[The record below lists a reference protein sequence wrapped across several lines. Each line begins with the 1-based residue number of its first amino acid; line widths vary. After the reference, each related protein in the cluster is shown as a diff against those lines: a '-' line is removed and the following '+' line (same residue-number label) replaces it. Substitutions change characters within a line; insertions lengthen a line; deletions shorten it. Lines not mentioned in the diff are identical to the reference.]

1 MSATDYVFMAAALA
15 VLIYLVVVVLKAG
28 RSL

>member
-1 MSATDYVFMAAALA
+1 VSAIDYIFVAISFG
-15 VLIYLVVVVLKAG
+15 VLVYLVAVVLKAG

>member
-1 MSATDYVFMAAALA
+1 MSATDYVFMAVALA
-15 VLIYLVVVVLKAG
+15 ILVYLVVVVLRAG

>member
-1 MSATDYVFMAAALA
+1 MSATDYVFVAISFA
-15 VLIYLVVVVLKAG
+15 VLVYLVVVVIKAG